1 MADCCTQ
8 GLELARHSREAMI
21 VDGISIC
28 YHNKLILAPMVRVGT
43 LPMRLLALDYG
54 ADIVYCEVRASD
66 PGPERSDRKME
77 LQGYGTKNRSES
89 TRTTKVQFEVL
100 STVDFVAPDDR
111 VVFRTCEREQ
121 NRVVFQMGTSD
132 AERAL
137 AVAGLVENDVA
148 GIDVNMGC
156 AKEYST
162 KGGMGAALLSDPDKI
177 EKASGDICREAAVL
191 HSISEA

>member
-1 MADCCTQ
+1 MCSLRRAVT
-8 GLELARHSREAMI
+8 EEEMI
-21 VDGISIC
+21 LNSLSLC

-54 ADIVYCEVRASD
+54 ADIVYCEELID
-66 PGPERSDRKME
+66 LKMI
-77 LQGYGTKNRSES
+77 QCKRVVN
-89 TRTTKVQFEVL
+89 EVL

-137 AVAGLVENDVA
+137 AVARLVENDVA

-156 AKEYST
+156 PKEYST

-177 EKASGDICREAAVL
+177 EKSGRASPPEAGPRVPVL
-191 HSISEA
+191 PSPRPAMRAAC

>member
-1 MADCCTQ
+1 MLVTSEKIGFCGLITYDVPSPLIPPPVADCCTQ

-28 YHNKLILAPMVRVGT
+28 YHNKLILTPMVRVGT

-54 ADIVYCEVRASD
+54 ADIVYCE
-66 PGPERSDRKME
+66 E
-77 LQGYGTKNRSES
+77 LTDLKILQCKQVVN
-89 TRTTKVQFEVL
+89 EVL

-121 NRVVFQMGTSD
+121 NRVVCQM
-132 AERAL
+132 
-137 AVAGLVENDVA
+137 
-148 GIDVNMGC
+148 
-156 AKEYST
+156 
-162 KGGMGAALLSDPDKI
+162 GGMGAALLSDPDKI